1 MKFSDILT
9 LEQKMEKGV
18 YNASVAKSTKQEK
31 GEFKASSPAS
41 SGKSAKQEKGEFK
54 SSSSIGKSEK
64 GNNTTNN
71 QVNTAGGFAAILVG
85 GLNYREGDKST
96 STQASILK
104 NSLGVMN
111 VKSFDW
117 DASTESIL
125 SFLAA
130 HPKTPVFLFS
140 AGCKKAGA
148 LSESG
153 NVDLNKLYIVEPFYE
168 AGGETAKSVQK
179 AVSNGVPSKNVFVG
193 PNASRGNGIVGGSAS
208 SQAKGHWDALVTV
221 GRMFSDAIDP
231 WSKK

>member
-54 SSSSIGKSEK
+54 SSSNSAKPEK

-96 STQASILK
+96 STQESILK
-104 NSLGVMN
+104 NAIGGMN

-117 DASTESIL
+117 NASTESIL
-125 SFLAA
+125 SFLSAN
-130 HPKTPVFLFS
+130 PKIPVFLFS

-148 LSESG
+148 LSESN
-153 NVDLNKLYIVEPFYE
+153 NVDVNKIYIIEPFYE
-168 AGGETAKSVQK
+168 AGGETARSVQK

-193 PNASRGNGIVGGSAS
+193 PGASRGNGIVSGSAS
-208 SQAKGHWDALVTV
+208 SQAKDHWDALVSV
-221 GRMFSDAIDP
+221 GGMLSNKLF
-231 WSKK
+231 K

>member
-9 LEQKMEKGV
+9 LEQKMEKGD
-18 YNASVAKSTKQEK
+18 YKASVAKSTKQEK

-54 SSSSIGKSEK
+54 SSSSSGKSEK
-64 GNNTTNN
+64 PEKGNYTTNN

-96 STQASILK
+96 STQESILK
-104 NSLGVMN
+104 NAIGGMK

-117 DASTESIL
+117 NASTESIL
-125 SFLAA
+125 SFLSAN
-130 HPKTPVFLFS
+130 PKIPVFLFS

-148 LSESG
+148 LSESN
-153 NVDLNKLYIVEPFYE
+153 NVDVNKIYIIEPFYE
-168 AGGETAKSVQK
+168 AGGETARSVQK

-193 PNASRGNGIVGGSAS
+193 PGASRGNGIVSGSAS
-208 SQAKGHWDALVTV
+208 SQAKGHWDALVSV
-221 GRMFSDAIDP
+221 GGMVSNKLF
-231 WSKK
+231 K

>member
-1 MKFSDILT
+1 MKFSDILR

-18 YNASVAKSTKQEK
+18 YNAPVAKSTKQEK

-41 SGKSAKQEKGEFK
+41 SGKSAKP
-54 SSSSIGKSEK
+54 EK
-64 GNNTTNN
+64 GNYTTNN

-140 AGCKKAGA
+140 AGCAKAGE
-148 LSESG
+148 LSASD
-153 NVDLNKLYIVEPFYE
+153 NVDLNKFYIIEPFYS
-168 AGGETAKSVQK
+168 GGKTTESVQK

-193 PNASRGNGIVGGSAS
+193 PNASRGNGIVGGSTS
-208 SQAKGHWDALVTV
+208 SKAKDHWDALVTV
-221 GRMFSDAIDP
+221 GRMFGDAIDP

>member
-1 MKFSDILT
+1 MKFSDILR

-18 YNASVAKSTKQEK
+18 YNAPVAKSTKQEK
-31 GEFKASSPAS
+31 GEFKSSSPAS
-41 SGKSAKQEKGEFK
+41 SGKSAKPEKGDYT
-54 SSSSIGKSEK
+54 IP
-64 GNNTTNN
+64 
-71 QVNTAGGFAAILVG
+71 VNTAGGFAAVLVG
-85 GLNYREGDKST
+85 GVNYREGDKST

-130 HPKTPVFLFS
+130 NPKTPVFLFS

-153 NVDLNKLYIVEPFYE
+153 NVDVNKLYIIEPFYE

-208 SQAKGHWDALVTV
+208 SQAKGHWEALVTV
-221 GRMFSDAIDP
+221 GRMFGDAIDP

>member
-1 MKFSDILT
+1 MKFSDILR

-18 YNASVAKSTKQEK
+18 YNAPVAKSTKQEK
-31 GEFKASSPAS
+31 GEFKSSAPAS
-41 SGKSAKQEKGEFK
+41 SGKAAKPEKGDYT
-54 SSSSIGKSEK
+54 IP
-64 GNNTTNN
+64 
-71 QVNTAGGFAAILVG
+71 VNTAGGFAAVLVG
-85 GLNYREGDKST
+85 GVNYREGDKST

-130 HPKTPVFLFS
+130 NPKTPVFLFS

-153 NVDLNKLYIVEPFYE
+153 NVDVNKLYIIEPFYE

-208 SQAKGHWDALVTV
+208 SQAKGHWEALVTV
-221 GRMFSDAIDP
+221 GRMFGDAIDP